1 MRCPHGAETAPANT
15 MDRGYAKQAMHI
27 NLSQP
32 TAVKPLWPTVGNEQ
46 SQLEDAEKLQKAYRD
61 FVGKTFYGQM
71 LKSMRSTLGKPA
83 YFHGGQTEEVFR
95 SQLDQHLADHMTEA
109 SAEQFA
115 DPMFR
120 LQFPQQATLLD
131 EHDKKAA
138 ASLTDLSALR
148 RR

>member
-1 MRCPHGAETAPANT
+1 MKINTAQLGSVRALRP
-15 MDRGYAKQAMHI
+15 G
-27 NLSQP
+27 
-32 TAVKPLWPTVGNEQ
+32 VGSLEQ
-46 SQLEDAEKLQKAYRD
+46 QVDDARKLQDAYRQ
-61 FVGKTFYGQM
+61 FVGKTFYGEM

-95 SQLDQHLADHMTEA
+95 SQLDQQLADHMTTA

-120 LQFPQQATLLD
+120 LQFPQQAALLAKD
-131 EHDKKAA
+131 EKDAS
-138 ASLTDLSALR
+138 ASLTDLSTLR

>member
-1 MRCPHGAETAPANT
+1 MKINT
-15 MDRGYAKQAMHI
+15 
-27 NLSQP
+27 SQLG
-32 TAVKPLWPTVGNEQ
+32 AVKPLRPTVGSHEEQ
-46 SQLEDAEKLQKAYRD
+46 VDDARKLQDAYRD

-95 SQLDQHLADHMTEA
+95 SQLDQHLADHMTTA
-109 SAEQFA
+109 SAKQFA

-120 LQFPQQATLLD
+120 LQFPQQAALLA
-131 EHDKKAA
+131 EEDKNAA

>member
-1 MRCPHGAETAPANT
+1 M
-15 MDRGYAKQAMHI
+15 QI
-27 NLSQP
+27 NPSQL
-32 TAVKPLWPTVGNEQ
+32 TAVKPLRTTGVNEQ
-46 SQLEDAEKLQKAYRD
+46 AQLEGAQKLQDAYRD
-61 FVGKTFYGQM
+61 FVGKTFFGEM

-95 SQLDQHLADHMTEA
+95 SQLDQQLADSLTEA
-109 SAEQFA
+109 SADQFA

-120 LQFPQQATLLD
+120 LQFPRQAALLA
-131 EHDKKAA
+131 EQDKQAE

>member
-1 MRCPHGAETAPANT
+1 MQINPSQLTA
-15 MDRGYAKQAMHI
+15 I
-27 NLSQP
+27 
-32 TAVKPLWPTVGNEQ
+32 KPLRPSGVNDQ
-46 SQLEDAEKLQKAYRD
+46 SQREDAEKLQQAYRD
-61 FVGKTFYGQM
+61 FVGKTFFGQM

-109 SAEQFA
+109 SADKFA

-120 LQFPQQATLLD
+120 LQFPQQAALLA
-131 EHDKKAA
+131 EEDKKAA
-138 ASLTDLSALR
+138 ASLTDLNGLR

>member
-1 MRCPHGAETAPANT
+1 M
-15 MDRGYAKQAMHI
+15 KI
-27 NLSQP
+27 NPSQL
-32 TAVKPLWPTVGNEQ
+32 TAVKPLRPSGVNEQ
-46 SQLEDAEKLQKAYRD
+46 SQLEDAQKLQEAYRD

-120 LQFPQQATLLD
+120 LQFPQQAAVL
-131 EHDKKAA
+131 EKHEKQAA

>member
-1 MRCPHGAETAPANT
+1 MPSPLGAETAPANT
-15 MDRGYAKQAMHI
+15 MDADTARQAMQI
-27 NLSQP
+27 NPSQL
-32 TAVKPLWPTVGNEQ
+32 TAVKPLRPSGVNEQ
-46 SQLEDAEKLQKAYRD
+46 SQLENAENLQKAYRD
-61 FVGKTFYGQM
+61 FVGKTFFGQM

-109 SAEQFA
+109 SADQFA

-120 LQFPQQATLLD
+120 LQFPQQASLLA
-131 EHDKKAA
+131 EQHKKAT
-138 ASLTDLSALR
+138 ASLSDLTSLR